1 MIKSLILTFVLASVT
16 FAGAFAQND
25 TRVLQTEKSRQEQD
39 IEQTN
44 KLKARAG
51 SVRVANGASS
61 RERAEHATVTKARPG
76 SVRATSGATSQQRVE
91 QAATTKAR
99 PGSVRAST
107 STSSR
112 QSAGQAPTSKARPGS
127 ARTSTSASSQQRSEQ
142 AVSTNDGTLRVPT
155 ASRQASGSTSRQQSV
170 EKGNNGKHKGHYKMH
185 KGKGKAKGHYKHK
198 KGRGHSKHDSDG
210 QSSHSRNSAKSLNKS
225 EKD

>member
-1 MIKSLILTFVLASVT
+1 MIKSLILTFVFASVT

-91 QAATTKAR
+91 QATTTKAR

-142 AVSTNDGTLRVPT
+142 AVRANDGTLRVPT
-155 ASRQASGSTSRQQSV
+155 ASRQAGSNPRQQSV
-170 EKGNNGKHKGHYKMH
+170 EKGNNGNHKGHYKMH
-185 KGKGKAKGHYKHK
+185 KGKGKAKGHYNNK
-198 KGRGHSKHDSDG
+198 KGRGHSKHDSDR